1 MVAVKIAPY
10 LGRQTVLAGDV
21 NSGKTAKTTEIL
33 NQFLAAGYARDL
45 AILDLAPD
53 TVQGIG
59 GKMLFEK
66 DPGVLYLT
74 GKIAAPRLMGKNET
88 HTRELA
94 RDNAQTIETLFVDLE
109 RHSRDVLFIND
120 LTLYLQAGNIDR
132 ILNVLQN
139 SATTIINA
147 YYGNSFSDS
156 ELTRRERQLTEIIM
170 KNSDSVI
177 LT

>member
-1 MVAVKIAPY
+1 MILAAHYVITSYSIHYTKLYDPY

-74 GKIAAPRLMGKNET
+74 GKIASYN
-88 HTRELA
+88 
-94 RDNAQTIETLFVDLE
+94 FV
-109 RHSRDVLFIND
+109 
-120 LTLYLQAGNIDR
+120 
-132 ILNVLQN
+132 
-139 SATTIINA
+139 
-147 YYGNSFSDS
+147 
-156 ELTRRERQLTEIIM
+156 
-170 KNSDSVI
+170 
-177 LT
+177 

>member
-1 MVAVKIAPY
+1 
-10 LGRQTVLAGDV
+10 
-21 NSGKTAKTTEIL
+21 
-33 NQFLAAGYARDL
+33 
-45 AILDLAPD
+45 
-53 TVQGIG
+53 
-59 GKMLFEK
+59 
-66 DPGVLYLT
+66 
-74 GKIAAPRLMGKNET
+74 MGKNET